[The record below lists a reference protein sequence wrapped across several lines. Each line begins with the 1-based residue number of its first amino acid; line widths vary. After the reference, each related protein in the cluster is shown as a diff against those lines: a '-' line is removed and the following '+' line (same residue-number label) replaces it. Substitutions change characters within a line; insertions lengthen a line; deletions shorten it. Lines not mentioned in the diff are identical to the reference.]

1 MSSLSHL
8 YRLSRCKAKGER
20 LWYCVSGGF
29 HASFTQAMISS
40 AHNELFNGV
49 YDYFT
54 SWFSFENRGVIIFIN
69 ALLFI
74 SIDYLFIPG

>member
-49 YDYFT
+49 YGLASKTVGLFLLMFYC
-54 SWFSFENRGVIIFIN
+54 SF
-69 ALLFI
+69 L
-74 SIDYLFIPG
+74 SIT